1 MEHERKRAHLAWRNA
16 ERIKRLS
23 DRLVGVGPFG
33 LGLDGVLA
41 WVPIAG
47 PAYSVGA
54 GGLLIHEAV
63 RAKASPSTLARMAA
77 YLVIDSASSGVPILG
92 WAFDTFFRGH
102 AMAAGALQKDI
113 EARHGASPISA
124 DLGQNARRARRHQAD
139 RQREQAD
146 RRPADTPEP
155 AAAGVQRR
163 TASRRRPSAAGGRA
177 TR

>member
-23 DRLVGVGPFG
+23 DRLVGIGPFG

-54 GGLLIHEAV
+54 GGLLIHEAL
-63 RAKASPSTLARMAA
+63 RAKASSATVARMAA
-77 YLVIDSASSGVPILG
+77 YLVLDSASSGVPILG

-113 EARHGASPISA
+113 EARHGASPASA
-124 DLGQNARRARRHQAD
+124 DLGPNARRARRNKAD
-139 RQREQAD
+139 GQYEQANRGPTD
-146 RRPADTPEP
+146 APEP
-155 AAAGVQRR
+155 APASVQRR
-163 TASRRRPSAAGGRA
+163 AASRRRPASAGYRA
-177 TR
+177 AR